1 MSNKLKGMHIKYRTY
16 YFFDGRINI
25 KNLPPNK
32 IKIVKQSYR
41 NILVYQ
47 IRYVTVKKSELSN
60 KS

>member
-32 IKIVKQSYR
+32 IKNQNSHTEIFLFTK
-41 NILVYQ
+41 LDM
-47 IRYVTVKKSELSN
+47 
-60 KS
+60 